1 LRLKGV
7 QRSHLLSVLMD
18 KLNGDYSGSLRITE
32 IEMADE
38 NGQGHGVVTDVLH
51 ETLDLLVNRL
61 GTVTEGISCILE
73 P

>member
-1 LRLKGV
+1 MRLKGV

>member
-1 LRLKGV
+1 
-7 QRSHLLSVLMD
+7 MD

-73 P
+73 PKCNTC